1 MNLPVVVK
9 DTVKGHLLVEYI
21 PRTDTYR
28 MYHMQRTEACL
39 NAVVDVVESGLPFIL
54 EMWAIDKELEHLPIY
69 HTDFLH
75 RVDDSCDSL
84 GFNEYV
90 MIACDNA
97 KAKSKN

>member
-9 DTVKGHLLVEYI
+9 EQKTGHLLVEYI
-21 PRTDTYR
+21 PRTDTFR
-28 MYHMQRTEACL
+28 MYYMKRTEMCI
-39 NAVVDVVESGLPFIL
+39 NALIDQVESGLTFIL

-97 KAKSKN
+97 KAQSKK